1 MGLLSRAPFRT
12 VAWAVLGA
20 LALVWVMRE
29 PGYWVFTANAGLIL
43 AVSTLGLMVVVGWI
57 KEVSLVQAGLTG
69 TAVYVCA
76 YLNRPGHGWGMPYL
90 VAAAIAIGAVSLV
103 SFLIALA
110 SERLSGIY
118 ILVLTLALQ
127 VTIERTIFADG
138 TLTTGGRSRT
148 PRPSLLGVTLH
159 GDRGYFFFTLA
170 VLG

>member
-1 MGLLSRAPFRT
+1 MRTLTRTPFQT
-12 VAWAVLGA
+12 ALWAVLGA
-20 LALVWVMRE
+20 LALVWVMGE
-29 PGYWVFTANAGLIL
+29 PDYWIFTANAGLIL
-43 AVSTLGLMVVVGWI
+43 AVATLGLMVVVGWI

-69 TAVYVCA
+69 TAVYLCS
-76 YLNRPGHGWGMPYL
+76 YLYRPGHGWGLPYL
-90 VAAAIAIGAVSLV
+90 VAAAIAIGVVVSL

-148 PRPSLLGVTLH
+148 PRPSLFGVTLS
-159 GDRGYFFFTLA
+159 GDRTYSSFTL
-170 VLG
+170 V